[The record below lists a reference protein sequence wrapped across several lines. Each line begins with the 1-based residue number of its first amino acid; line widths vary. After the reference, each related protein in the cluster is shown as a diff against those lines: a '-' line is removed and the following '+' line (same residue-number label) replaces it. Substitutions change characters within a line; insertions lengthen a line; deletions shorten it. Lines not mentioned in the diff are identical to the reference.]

1 MTNEELIEKLT
12 DLVLRSES
20 RIDATNKMISKLVDL
35 YERQFDHLQ
44 KSKINE
50 EDAQR
55 ELRHLLDRAI
65 DITDNLSKAPAT
77 QVNILQQ

>member
-35 YERQFDHLQ
+35 YEKQFDHLQ

-55 ELRHLLDRAI
+55 ELRHLLDKAI
-65 DITDNLSKAPAT
+65 DITDNLSKTPAA

>member
-35 YERQFDHLQ
+35 YEKQFDHLQ

>member
-12 DLVLRSES
+12 DLILRSES

-55 ELRHLLDRAI
+55 ELRHLLDKAI

>member
-1 MTNEELIEKLT
+1 MTNEDLIEKLT
-12 DLVLRSES
+12 DLILRSES

-44 KSKINE
+44 QNKANE

-55 ELRHLLDRAI
+55 ELRHLLDKAI
-65 DITDNLSKAPAT
+65 NITDNLSKTPAA
-77 QVNILQQ
+77 QINIHQQ